1 MSADPAIRRRRA
13 YLDLALRRARS
24 GSGSTREFLLARTWQ
39 GPGMDLGRIRTPY
52 VIVGEMATA
61 LYMPQRLTFDLDILV
76 PAEEAP
82 RLYRE
87 LAEAGYQRRGQL
99 TIGGTSW
106 QAPDGSPLAV
116 LEARES
122 WARTAVTNPNRSPTG
137 EPVIALPYLVLLKL
151 AASRAQDVAD
161 LSRMLGPADEAI
173 LRQVRDAVRRHR
185 PEDSGDLES
194 LIALGRLELA
204 DERTPP
210 GVEGR

>member
-1 MSADPAIRRRRA
+1 MSADPTIRRRRA
-13 YLDLALRRARS
+13 YLDLALRRARP
-24 GSGSTREFLLARTWQ
+24 GSGSAREFLLARTWK
-39 GPGMDLGRIRTPY
+39 GRGMGLEQVQTPY
-52 VIVGEMATA
+52 VIVGGLATA

-76 PAEEAP
+76 LAEDAP

-87 LAEAGYQRRGQL
+87 LAEAGYQQRGQL

-106 QAPDGSPLAV
+106 QAPDRSPLDV

-122 WARTAVTNPNRSPTG
+122 WARTAVANPNRSPAG

-161 LSRMLGPADEAI
+161 LTRMLGPADEAT
-173 LRQVRDAVRRHR
+173 LREVRDAVRRHR
-185 PEDSGDLES
+185 PEDSDDLES